1 MVTIN
6 TVDDLIEALKRDGKV
21 RSAVRREI
29 LTEDL
34 LAVPTRVD
42 SVQQTQTEMLAQITA
57 LREDF
62 GSMQKT
68 QDGMQKTQDGML
80 KTQDGMLK
88 TQDGMLKT
96 QDGMLKAQAE
106 MQKSIE
112 AILKS
117 IEELREEQISLWE
130 TQEADRTERI
140 KDMHRFRGNYAA
152 DAAVKRS
159 RRIAKPFSDLKG
171 LRQVKRVVL
180 SPDEVE
186 ALIDRAPEV
195 LAEAGFTDDEISY
208 TPEAD
213 LVMGVVRRRGAEP
226 EFYVVAETSYTA
238 DRRDVDRALVRARV
252 VGVATQKDA
261 YAAVA
266 SVHLDPE
273 ISDRVTEDAGKSLAS
288 ADSSSAFWYKIVE
301 EDMEPP
307 SPR

>member
-1 MVTIN
+1 MMDRLQLKPIRRGTMTTIN
-6 TVDDLIEALKRDGKV
+6 TAEDLIEVLKRDGKV

-29 LTEDL
+29 LTEEL
-34 LAVPTRVD
+34 LGLPERVGAMLE
-42 SVQQTQTEMLAQITA
+42 TQTEMLAQITS

-62 GSMQKT
+62 GSML
-68 QDGMQKTQDGML
+68 KTQDGML

-96 QDGMLKAQAE
+96 QE
-106 MQKSIE
+106 S
-112 AILKS
+112 ILKN
-117 IEELREEQISLWE
+117 IEELREEQISSRK
-130 TQEADRTERI
+130 TQEADREERI

-159 RRIAKPFSDLKG
+159 RRIAKPFSDLNG

-186 ALIDRAPEV
+186 ALIDKAPEA
-195 LAEAGFTDDEISY
+195 LAEARFTDDETFY

-213 LVMGVVRRRGAEP
+213 LVMGIVRRRGAEP

-238 DRRDVDRALVRARV
+238 DRGDVDRALVRARV

-261 YAAVA
+261 YAVVA
-266 SVHLDPE
+266 SLHLDPA

-288 ADSSSAFWYKIVE
+288 ADSSSAYWYKIVE

>member
-62 GSMQKT
+62 GSML
-68 QDGMQKTQDGML
+68 KTQDGML

-117 IEELREEQISLWE
+117 IEEVREEQISLRE

-159 RRIAKPFSDLKG
+159 RRIAKPFSNLKG

-186 ALIDRAPEV
+186 ALIDKAPEA
-195 LAEAGFTDDEISY
+195 LAEARFTDDETFY

-213 LVMGVVRRRGAEP
+213 LVMGIVRRRGAEP

-238 DRRDVDRALVRARV
+238 DRGDVDRALVRARV

-261 YAAVA
+261 YAVVA
-266 SVHLDPE
+266 SLHLDPA

-288 ADSSSAFWYKIVE
+288 ADSNSAFWFKIEE

>member
-62 GSMQKT
+62 GSM
-68 QDGMQKTQDGML
+68 
-80 KTQDGMLK
+80 
-88 TQDGMLKT
+88 LKT

-117 IEELREEQISLWE
+117 IEEVREEQISLRE

-152 DAAVKRS
+152 DAAVRRS

-186 ALIDRAPEV
+186 ALIDKAPEA
-195 LAEAGFTDDEISY
+195 LAEARFTDDETFY